1 MLTDLVLPIYLALIL
16 VPVLRLVRPRLT
28 FHGSRAL
35 NAVRRLGERAQR
47 VMLVFVV
54 GLAFVITPYLPGAI
68 AYVFLFMSRKR
79 LDLGM
84 LMSDISIRSVDAF
97 RYRMSNHPVL
107 AIRKAF
113 NEASQ
118 MPAEERQAYLLTALP
133 QHLNIYARIIEVF
146 LKDPSERT
154 LQQIQLL
161 GSVQMVVG
169 SIQNQI
175 FITRAGVLIAPFLV
189 SLLVFLLKLVGN
201 LTPEAELLIDAT
213 TFITVGI
220 GTILAGEF

>member
-1 MLTDLVLPIYLALIL
+1 MLNDLLLPIYLALIL
-16 VPVLRLVRPRLT
+16 VPVLRFVRPRLT
-28 FHGSRAL
+28 FQGSRAL
-35 NAVRRLGERAQR
+35 IAVRRLSERAQR
-47 VMLVFVV
+47 VALVFVV

-68 AYVFLFMSRKR
+68 AYVFLFMTRKR

-97 RYRMSNHPVL
+97 RYRMSNHPVP

-113 NEASQ
+113 SEASQ
-118 MPAEERQAYLLTALP
+118 MPAEDRQVYLLKALP
-133 QHLNIYARIIEVF
+133 QHLNIYARIIEAF

-175 FITRAGVLIAPFLV
+175 FITRAGILIAPFLV

-220 GTILAGEF
+220 GMILAGEF